1 MKNHTHRT
9 AKSPEFLLLAYEP
22 TDKAPTTD
30 GLMRSSR
37 RPSRAAALK
46 ALSQLGPVIYAIATP
61 AGLIKIGYTS
71 DLGKRLRKF
80 KDFGAGDAQVLAFA
94 FGSPEDERALHH
106 NLRDALA
113 AGREWYTPT
122 ADVLH
127 VINEWRARVQRAPLT
142 VGDIC

>member
-1 MKNHTHRT
+1 MKNHTYRT
-9 AKSPEFLLLAYEP
+9 AKSPEFLLIDYEP
-22 TDKAPTTD
+22 TTKEPTVQ
-30 GLMRSSR
+30 GFMRSSR
-37 RPSRAAALK
+37 RPSRTGALK
-46 ALSQLGPVIYAIATP
+46 ALSQLGPILYAIATP
-61 AGLIKIGYTS
+61 TGLIKIGHTS

-127 VINEWRARVQRAPLT
+127 VINAWRARLQREPLT
-142 VGDIC
+142 LDDIC